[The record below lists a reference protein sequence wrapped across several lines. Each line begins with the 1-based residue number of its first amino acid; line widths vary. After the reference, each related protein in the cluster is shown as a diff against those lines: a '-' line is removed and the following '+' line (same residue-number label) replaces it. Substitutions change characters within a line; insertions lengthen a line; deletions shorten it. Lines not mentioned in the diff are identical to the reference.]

1 MVQRVPRNPNLMTTQ
16 ENLKAPLGSGLV
28 RVFFPGG
35 LLTPQYYESTERRV
49 PSSGYETL
57 DRWVRPVAFGLIC

>member
-16 ENLKAPLGSGLV
+16 ESPKAPLGSGFL
-28 RVFFPGG
+28 PWGPSYP
-35 LLTPQYYESTERRV
+35 PQYYESTELDV
-49 PSSGYETL
+49 PSSCYETL